1 MLKQINQNGVYKLKK
16 KVLTKMLSPFVLN
29 LKYSFHDAK
38 NIYLVFDM
46 ALGGDLRF
54 HLRSAARDNKEFSP
68 ERARFYAAEVFLGLE
83 HIHSF
88 DIVYRDLKPHNVLL
102 DMEGHVKIS
111 DLGLAVQLR
120 SDKVIKHLAGTA
132 GYWAPEVIMKTGT
145 YKVSDYWS
153 FGSFLYEMICGQIPA
168 CKCTKKSLEWCPFG
182 HDREHEE
189 KALKEEGILRLDID
203 YNNKFTP
210 EARDLLEKLF
220 VVEPHLRLGSSGP
233 HEIKEHPFFK
243 SIDWQRLEAMDIEPP
258 FRPDEYTVYA
268 ESVATVGDHNSKK
281 HKKVTLEA
289 KDDAIY
295 EKLVWVSE
303 ECVQEEL
310 LAALEKLDNPPKDGV
325 IQKPQAQQENP
336 CCCAVM

>member
-1 MLKQINQNGVYKLKK
+1 MS
-16 KVLTKMLSPFVLN
+16 SPFVLN
-29 LKYSFHDAK
+29 LKYSFHDPK
-38 NIYLVFDM
+38 NLYLVFDM

-54 HLRSAARDNKEFSP
+54 HLRSAARENKEFP
-68 ERARFYAAEVFLGLE
+68 LERARFYAAEVFLGLE

-120 SDKVIKHLAGTA
+120 SDKIIKHLAGTA

-153 FGSFLYEMICGQIPA
+153 FGAFLYEMISGQIPS
-168 CKCTKKSLEWCPFG
+168 CKCTKKSMEWCPFG

-189 KALKEEGILRLDID
+189 KALKEEGILRLEVD
-203 YNNKFTP
+203 YNSKFTP

-220 VVEPHLRLGSSGP
+220 VVEPHLRLGSGGP
-233 HEIKEHPFFK
+233 HEIKEHAFFK
-243 SIDWQRLEAMDIEPP
+243 SIDWQRLEALDIKPP
-258 FRPDEYTVYA
+258 FQPDEYTVYA

-289 KDDAIY
+289 KDDEIY
-295 EKLVWVSE
+295 EKLIWVSE
-303 ECVQEEL
+303 DCVQEEL
-310 LAALEKLDNPPKDGV
+310 LAALEKLDNPPKEGIV
-325 IQKPQAQQENP
+325 QKQPQQQEHP
-336 CCCAVM
+336 CCCGVM